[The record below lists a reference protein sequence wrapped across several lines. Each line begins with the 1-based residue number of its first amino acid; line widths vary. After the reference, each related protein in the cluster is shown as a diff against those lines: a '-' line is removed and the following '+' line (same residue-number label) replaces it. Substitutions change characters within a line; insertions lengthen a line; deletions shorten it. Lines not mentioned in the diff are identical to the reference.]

1 MELPCPGDETRDETE
16 LEKRVWPLAE
26 KRDTA
31 GETGVEEVVVVQGD
45 GGRRDEG
52 DDSAMVSKLS
62 RRLVS
67 RNWEGFN
74 MVGETGLLARSGWR

>member
-1 MELPCPGDETRDETE
+1 M
-16 LEKRVWPLAE
+16 WPLAE

-31 GETGVEEVVVVQGD
+31 GETGVEEVVVQGD
-45 GGRRDEG
+45 GGWRDDG

-67 RNWEGFN
+67 RNWAGFN
-74 MVGETGLLARSGWR
+74 MMDKSRLLAW